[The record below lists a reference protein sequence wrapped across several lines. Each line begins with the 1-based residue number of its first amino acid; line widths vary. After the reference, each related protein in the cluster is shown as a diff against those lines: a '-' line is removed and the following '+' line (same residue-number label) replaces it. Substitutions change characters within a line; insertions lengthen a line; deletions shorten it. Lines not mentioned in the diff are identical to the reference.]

1 MISRYHID
9 VCVCVYVCACV
20 CDLKRPLEEDQH
32 WFYSVRETVIGGL
45 VTQNCGYAHALC
57 LTEVGRGHV
66 MGMKKWGK
74 DFW

>member
-9 VCVCVYVCACV
+9 VCVCVCV
-20 CDLKRPLEEDQH
+20 CMRSQ
-32 WFYSVRETVIGGL
+32 ETIGRGSAL
-45 VTQNCGYAHALC
+45 VLLSARNCNRWVVAQNCGYAHALC

-74 DFW
+74 GFW